1 MVGKG
6 FQSPTIPVSCFI
18 LWVNRSIIEACL
30 LITKLQNLSSGD
42 TESEGILMRSI
53 SRLSVLLCL
62 LTISFGSRVE
72 AAIFSGEIKSVSA
85 EQKQVVVKT
94 TGGKE
99 KRFQIPADVP
109 VTFNGKPAEF
119 GQFEIG
125 QRATIFT
132 SSKGEITRF
141 SVRDAVIKKK
151 SEPAGLPKKTMKERK
166 STATPGG
173 ETATQ
178 GWTQFRGPDR
188 RNISY
193 ETGLSKDW
201 NQNPPKLLW
210 TARGLGEGY
219 SSVSLSGNLV
229 FTMGTKANEET
240 VMAIDVNT
248 GEIVWSQ
255 ANGPVFNNNQGNG
268 PRSTP
273 TIEGDRLYAL
283 GANGNLVCLSTKD
296 GNLEWS
302 KNILQEFN
310 ARNIVWG
317 ISESPLIDGDQ
328 LICTPGGQG
337 ATMVA
342 LKKQDGSLIWKS
354 DVPGN
359 PQAGYAS
366 AITINTGGV
375 RQYVNFTHAG
385 VMGIESTTGR
395 PLWGNDRAANKTA
408 NCSAPVFYAEKNSI
422 FYASGYGTGGA
433 LLQLSAAQNGVNAQ
447 LAYFTPEM
455 KNHHGGMVEVDGFLY
470 GSSDPGVLTCINLAN
485 GQAAWQNRSV
495 GKGALTC
502 ADGHLYLRSEKGPVA
517 LVEVNPKGYVEK
529 GRFNQPDRSGN
540 MAWPHPVVVDG
551 KLFLRDQDILLCY
564 DVRNR

>member
-1 MVGKG
+1 
-6 FQSPTIPVSCFI
+6 
-18 LWVNRSIIEACL
+18 
-30 LITKLQNLSSGD
+30 
-42 TESEGILMRSI
+42 MRSV
-53 SRLSVLLCL
+53 SRLSLLVCL
-62 LTISFGSRVE
+62 LAISVSSRVE
-72 AAIFSGEIKSVSA
+72 AAIFSGEIQSVSVA
-85 EQKQVVVKT
+85 QKQVVIKSSQ
-94 TGGKE
+94 GKE
-99 KRFQIPADVP
+99 KSFQVPADVP

-119 GQFEIG
+119 DQFEIG

-141 SVRDAVIKKK
+141 SVRDAVAKKTG
-151 SEPAGLPKKTMKERK
+151 EPASGSKKTMKERK
-166 STATPGG
+166 SPVTSGAEP
-173 ETATQ
+173 AAQ

-219 SSVSLSGNLV
+219 SSVSLSGNLLY
-229 FTMGTKANEET
+229 TMGTKGNEET

-248 GEIVWSQ
+248 GEIAWTHP
-255 ANGPVFNNNQGNG
+255 NGPMFQNNQGNG

-273 TIEGDRLYAL
+273 TIDGDQVYAL
-283 GANGNLVCLSTKD
+283 GANGNLVSLSAKD
-296 GNLEWS
+296 GNVEWS

-354 DVPGN
+354 NVPGN

-366 AITINTGGV
+366 AITINTGGI

-385 VMGIESTTGR
+385 VMGIEAASGR
-395 PLWGNDRAANKTA
+395 PLWGNDKAANKTA
-408 NCSAPVFYAEKNSI
+408 NCSAPVFFAEKNSI

-433 LLQLSAAQNGVNAQ
+433 LVQLSAAQNGVNAQ

-470 GSSDPGVLTCINLAN
+470 GSSDPGVLTCINLSN
-485 GQAAWQNRSV
+485 GQTVWQDRSV

-517 LVEVNPKGYVEK
+517 LVEVNPKAFVEK

-551 KLFLRDQDILLCY
+551 KLFLRDQDLLLCY
-564 DVRNR
+564 DVRSR

>member
-1 MVGKG
+1 
-6 FQSPTIPVSCFI
+6 
-18 LWVNRSIIEACL
+18 
-30 LITKLQNLSSGD
+30 
-42 TESEGILMRSI
+42 MRSI
-53 SRLSVLLCL
+53 SRLSVLVCL
-62 LTISFGSRVE
+62 LAISFSSSVE
-72 AAIFSGEIKSVSA
+72 AAVFSGEITSVSA
-85 EQKQVVVKT
+85 AQKQVVIKT
-94 TGGKE
+94 TAGIE
-99 KRFQIPADVP
+99 KTFLVPGDIP

-119 GQFEIG
+119 DQFKNG

-132 SSKGEITRF
+132 SSNGEITRF
-141 SVRDAVIKKK
+141 SVRDSVARKTN
-151 SEPAGLPKKTMKERK
+151 EPASRPKKTMKERK
-166 STATPGG
+166 STSRSDETP
-173 ETATQ
+173 AMQ

-193 ETGLSKDW
+193 ETGLSQDW

-210 TARGLGEGY
+210 TARGLGQGY

-229 FTMGTKANEET
+229 FTMGTKADEET

-255 ANGPVFNNNQGNG
+255 PNGPAFQNDQGNG

-273 TIEGDRLYAL
+273 TVDGDRLYAL

-317 ISESPLIDGDQ
+317 ISESPMIDGDQ

-366 AITINTGGV
+366 AITIDVGGI

-385 VMGIESTTGR
+385 VMGIESTSGR

-433 LLQLSAAQNGVNAQ
+433 LLQLSAAQNGVNAK
-447 LAYFTPEM
+447 LAFFTPEM

-470 GSSDPGVLTCINLAN
+470 GSSDPSVLTCINLSN
-485 GQAAWQNRSV
+485 GQTVWQNRSV

-502 ADGHLYLRSEKGPVA
+502 ADGHLYLRSENGPVA
-517 LVEVNPKGYVEK
+517 LVEVNPKAYVEK
-529 GRFNQPDRSGN
+529 GRFNQPERSGN
-540 MAWPHPVVVDG
+540 RAWPHPVVADG
-551 KLFLRDQDILLCY
+551 KLFLRDQDLLLCY
-564 DVRNR
+564 DLRSK

>member
-1 MVGKG
+1 
-6 FQSPTIPVSCFI
+6 
-18 LWVNRSIIEACL
+18 
-30 LITKLQNLSSGD
+30 
-42 TESEGILMRSI
+42 MRSI
-53 SRLSVLLCL
+53 RRLSLFVCL
-62 LTISFGSRVE
+62 LAISLNSRAE
-72 AAIFSGEIKSVSA
+72 AAIFSGEIKSISA
-85 EQKQVVVKT
+85 AQKQVVVKSSQ
-94 TGGKE
+94 GKE
-99 KRFQIPADVP
+99 KSFLIPQDIP
-109 VTFNGKPAEF
+109 VTFNGKPAGF
-119 GQFEIG
+119 DQFEIG
-125 QRATIFT
+125 QRATVFT

-141 SVRDAVIKKK
+141 SVRKAVARK
-151 SEPAGLPKKTMKERK
+151 SGEPVSRPKKAMKERQGAAA
-166 STATPGG
+166 SGG
-173 ETATQ
+173 GPAAQ
-178 GWTQFRGPDR
+178 AWTQFRGPDR

-229 FTMGTKANEET
+229 FTMGTKADEET

-248 GEIVWSQ
+248 GEIVWTQ
-255 ANGPVFNNNQGNG
+255 PNGPVFKNNQGNG

-273 TIEGDRLYAL
+273 TIDGDRLYAL

-296 GNLEWS
+296 GNMEWS

-354 DVPGN
+354 AVPGN

-366 AITINTGGV
+366 AITINVGGL

-385 VMGIESTTGR
+385 LMGIESASGR
-395 PLWGNDRAANKTA
+395 PLWGNEKAANKTA
-408 NCSAPVFYAEKNSI
+408 NCSAPVFFAEKNAI

-433 LLQLSAAQNGVNAQ
+433 LLQLSPVQNGVSAQ
-447 LAYFTPEM
+447 LAFFTPEM
-455 KNHHGGMVEVDGFLY
+455 KNHHGGMVEVNGFLY
-470 GSSDPGVLTCINLAN
+470 GTSDPGVLTCINLLN
-485 GQAAWQNRSV
+485 GQTVWQNRSV

-502 ADGHLYLRSEKGPVA
+502 ADGHFYLRSENGPMA
-517 LVEVNPKGYVEK
+517 LVEVNPKKYVEK
-529 GRFNQPDRSGN
+529 GRFDQPDRSGN
-540 MAWPHPVVVDG
+540 KAWPHPVVADG
-551 KLFLRDQDILLCY
+551 KLFLRDQDLLLCY
-564 DVRNR
+564 DLRSK